1 MSRDRLELRE
11 KLFSIMKL
19 GSTMT
24 TSCKVIPSYLLP
36 FSSVNHLSK
45 IVGAVPQT

>member
-24 TSCKVIPSYLLP
+24 TSCKVIPLTYYLL
-36 FSSVNHLSK
+36 VAL
-45 IVGAVPQT
+45 II